1 MRRHAIDD
9 RRYSVSRRYDE
20 HGLAVGEERCDGVAG
35 RREPNRHDVRRRR
48 VPASERD
55 RHHDHQGEGYQ
66 GKEYDD
72 APHYPII
79 DPKRP
84 GVQGV
89 RFVAA
94 AVVLEPEKPS

>member
-1 MRRHAIDD
+1 MCRHAIDD
-9 RRYSVSRRYDE
+9 RRYSASGRYNE

-35 RREPNRHDVRRRR
+35 RRELNRHDVRRRR

-79 DPKRP
+79 DRSDPR
-84 GVQGV
+84 VQGV